1 MVEPTLE
8 AKADSL
14 PDCPGVY
21 TFKDS
26 RGKIIYVGKAK
37 SLRSRV
43 RSYFRGDVMAPRT
56 VALVGKAR
64 EIDFIVTSS
73 EVEALILECNLI
85 KHFRPRYN
93 VNLKDDKKYPYIRVT
108 AGEPFPA
115 ISATRNLSDRT
126 ARYFGPYTDARA
138 MRRSL
143 KVLTAVFPIR
153 TCRRDLPLARPDR
166 GCLNYHIGKCVG
178 PCRGDVAGEDYK
190 KIVRQVCEFLSGK
203 VTGVTRQMR
212 ASMQAEAAGRRFEE
226 AACLRDRIRALEKIA
241 QRQTAVSTD
250 WRDRDVVA
258 VRRGDQEAVGVALRV
273 REGKIVGKE
282 VYRLGFEGEPG
293 DQEIVSSF
301 LELYLDL
308 ATDLPAEVVLEERL
322 DGAGVVEEWLRAK
335 TGKRIRVTSPRRG
348 KARDLVRMAVAN
360 AQLALAETAARRM
373 GPRVANSVKELAK
386 WLNLAETPET
396 IEAFDISTT
405 QGAQPV
411 GSRVCFKNARPAKR
425 FYRHY
430 AIKSVAGQD
439 DFGMMREVV
448 GRSWA
453 HVVAGEEARPNLL
466 LIDGG
471 RGQVSSAIEGMME
484 AGERRESLPAV
495 VGIAKRIDELWLPG
509 RPQPVQIPHSSSALR
524 LLQRIRDEAHRFAVT
539 YHRKVRTREGTR
551 SVLETVPGIGPV
563 LTRRL
568 LAEFGAL
575 DGLRKAG
582 VSDLIRVKGM
592 TARKAEAVV
601 AALGQNQ

>member
-1 MVEPTLE
+1 MIEPTLE

-43 RSYFRGDVMAPRT
+43 KSYFRGDALAPRT
-56 VALVGKAR
+56 VALVAKAR
-64 EIDFIVTSS
+64 GLDFIVTSS

-93 VNLKDDKKYPYIRVT
+93 VNLKDDKKYPYIKVT
-108 AGEPFPA
+108 AGAPFPG

-143 KVLTAVFPIR
+143 KVLTEVFPIR
-153 TCRRDLPLARPDR
+153 ACKRDLPLARPDR

-178 PCRGDVAGEDYK
+178 PCRGDVASEAYK
-190 KIVRQVCEFLSGK
+190 KIVRQVCDFLSGK
-203 VTGVTRQMR
+203 VAGVTRQLK
-212 ASMQAEAAGRRFEE
+212 ASMEAEAAGRRFEE
-226 AACLRDRIRALEKIA
+226 AACLRDRIRALEKMA

-250 WRDRDVVA
+250 RRDRDVVA
-258 VRRGDQEAVGVALRV
+258 VRRGDREAVGVALRV

-282 VYRLGFEGEPG
+282 VYRLGFEGEPS
-293 DQEIVSSF
+293 DREIVSSF

-322 DGAGVVEEWLRAK
+322 DGAGVIEEWLRAK
-335 TGKRIRVTSPRRG
+335 TGKRIRVMSPKRG
-348 KARDLVRMAVAN
+348 RARALVRMAVAN
-360 AQLALAETAARRM
+360 AQLALAQTAASRP
-373 GPRVANSVKELAK
+373 GPRVANSVKELTK

-405 QGAQPV
+405 QGSQPV

-425 FYRHY
+425 LYRHY
-430 AIKSVAGQD
+430 AIKGVSGQD
-439 DFGMMREVV
+439 DFGMMREVLK
-448 GRSWA
+448 RSWG
-453 HVVAGEEARPNLL
+453 HVVAGEEARPNLV

-471 RGQVSSAIEGMME
+471 RGQVSSAIEGMLE
-484 AGERRESLPAV
+484 AGERSESLPAV
-495 VGIAKRIDELWLPG
+495 VGIAKRLDELWLPG

-551 SVLETVPGIGPV
+551 SILETVPGIGPA

-568 LAEFGAL
+568 LAQFGSL
-575 DGLRKAG
+575 EGLRKAG
-582 VSDLIRVKGM
+582 VSDLARVKGI
-592 TARKAEAVV
+592 TAKKAEAVV
-601 AALGQNQ
+601 VALSQNQ

>member
-1 MVEPTLE
+1 MVEATLE
-8 AKADSL
+8 NKVDSL

-37 SLRSRV
+37 MLRSRV
-43 RSYFRGDVMAPRT
+43 KSYFRTEGLAPRT
-56 VALVGKAR
+56 QALVAKAR
-64 EIDFIVTSS
+64 GLDFIVTSS

-93 VNLKDDKKYPYIRVT
+93 VSLKDDKKYPYIKVT
-108 AGEPFPA
+108 TGEPFPA
-115 ISATRNLSDRT
+115 ISATRNLGDKT

-143 KVLTAVFPIR
+143 KVLTEVFPIR
-153 TCRRDLPLARPDR
+153 TCKRDLPLSRPDR

-178 PCRGDVAGEDYK
+178 PCRGGIASEEYR
-190 KIVRQVCEFLSGK
+190 KIVRQVCQFLSGK
-203 VTGVTRQMR
+203 VNGVTAQIK
-212 ASMQAEAAGRRFEE
+212 ASMEAEAGARRFEE
-226 AACLRDRIRALEKIA
+226 AACLRDRLRALEKIA

-250 WRDRDVVA
+250 WKDRDVVA
-258 VRRGDQEAVGVALRV
+258 VRRGDHDAVGVALRV

-282 VYRLGFEGEPG
+282 VYRLRFEGEPV

-322 DGAGVVEEWLRAK
+322 DEAAVIEEWLRAK
-335 TGKRIRVTSPRRG
+335 TGKRIRVASPKRG
-348 KARDLVRMAVAN
+348 RARDLVRMAAAN
-360 AQLALAETAARRM
+360 AQLALAQAGATLP

-386 WLNLAETPET
+386 WLNLAEMPET

-411 GSRVCFKNARPAKR
+411 GSRVFFKNARPAKR
-425 FYRHY
+425 LFRHY
-430 AIKSVAGQD
+430 AIKSVEGQD

-448 GRSWA
+448 RRSWG
-453 HVVAGEEARPNLL
+453 HVMAGEEARPNLVL
-466 LIDGG
+466 VDGG
-471 RGQVSSAIEGMME
+471 RGQVSSAIEGMIE
-484 AGERRESLPAV
+484 AGEGRESLPVV
-495 VGIAKRIDELWLPG
+495 VGIAKRLDELWLPA
-509 RPQPVQIPHSSSALR
+509 RPQPVQLPHSSSALR

-551 SVLETVPGIGPV
+551 SILETVPGIGPA

-568 LAEFGAL
+568 LAEFGSL
-575 DGLRKAG
+575 EGLRKAG
-582 VSDLIRVKGM
+582 AADLVRVKGI
-592 TARKAEAVV
+592 TPKKAEAVL
-601 AALGQNQ
+601 ATLGQKQ